1 MQGLGS
7 RLRGLGTSALP
18 PPALSLRYR
27 VIRLPGP
34 VATLSQAPLTTAT
47 SRGLLAAVN
56 GLAKWQWPAVLAT
69 ATQVLMG
76 HPAVAGLPPTLG
88 QHPGQA
94 AWMTLASLFT
104 LAASMSGVLYYMA
117 RTTWEG
123 IEPYVFQQSLRRQQD
138 PLLLHGVDV
147 SGSRFFSRPVVL
159 QAAEFAAAAHRG
171 QVRKTRTPYVA
182 HCVETALIVEGLLS
196 PTEEDDRAEAAVV
209 AALLHDVLDDT
220 DAEVGEVQE
229 LFGEQVA
236 SMVSKVSQ
244 LSTTNQIVRRRLRV
258 ESAQPTKEEEA
269 QLRNMILTMVGEP
282 LVIAIKLADRL
293 HNMRTVYALS
303 PEKQQA
309 VASETRRVW
318 CSLAER
324 LGMFALK
331 SELEDLCFAVLQPAE
346 YRALRRQLDELVAP
360 SMPACL
366 TTLSALAASALA
378 ERQSS
383 HAAASSSSSKG
394 VGGSSGGSSGAGGSA
409 PSKRRASK
417 EFAWLTPP
425 QLETKQLIDTVL
437 PFDATTF
444 NIAKLR
450 SGEGARRGL
459 EVLQACAQLL
469 MREIGTESL
478 ASGLEVAVQGRLKSL
493 YSTFRKMGR
502 KGVPLSEVYD
512 ARALRV
518 VVDDEGGRRQAEAI
532 AACYKLLPAVHR
544 LFRRVAGEEDDYI
557 ASPKPSGYQSLHT
570 AVVGPGGVP
579 MEVQMRTSSMH
590 SQAEYGKAAHWAYK
604 EKPPSAA
611 STTIPV
617 PDLTAASSG
626 SSSSGSSADDATA
639 QQLDKVAGEQEEGGG
654 VAVGHPLLHIGP
666 GGRLR
671 DAVVVLSEYGGRRLL
686 AAVSQQQR
694 AVPDARPAAA
704 GEYRRLLTLV
714 EERGYFQ
721 PSQGDMAVALE
732 LFTLCSDGKYHLLD
746 RFGHKMAT
754 VVVPLTVEDQAE
766 EQEQQFEQG
775 GAAQLPPALAHAAG
789 VSSGGEASGHMLRE
803 GSEAAG
809 LAPEHVPSST
819 AAEGEMDYMN
829 NRIRLL
835 RSMLEWGREL
845 GASIAAES
853 ALAEEAANG
862 NDAAAIAAWTEKQL
876 APRPRDGAGASAD
889 VMVLVWPG
897 GRILRVPRGTT
908 AGSVIRDLGLIEISP
923 SSPPPSSSSDPGS
936 NVTLPV
942 GASPRDRAAA
952 AAAVGQAAAKHAQR
966 ARRQREQQQ
975 QLVNVNNRLVPEETP
990 LFDGDY
996 VVLSRDKVVGGGG
1009 RQRQPGFGRLA
1020 FTTTCQALQAP
1031 DYSFYQR
1038 LREGELTEDY
1048 LWETRLLPQLRYLSA
1063 AETVAVREALS
1074 LAYDAHSGQRRKS
1087 GEAFITHPVEVTRIL
1102 AELRMDYESLVAG
1115 LLHDTVE
1122 DCGDL
1127 VGLDEIN
1134 FHFGPAVRRIVEG
1147 ETKFSKLP
1155 THHPE
1160 DRNTTAAR
1168 SGGTAADIVSA
1179 SNGAAGAVDPKAQDL
1194 QFLFLAMTEE
1204 VRIIVVKLADR
1215 LHNMRTMASMPPSK
1229 QRRIAQETLQVFAP
1243 LARLLGL
1250 YSIKEEL
1257 EELSFKYALPAQY
1270 DEMRRSMN
1278 RLWEAQQPVVEA
1290 ARAELQER
1298 LDNDPYLLVRVEG
1311 VRVDACRKAL
1321 YSTWRK
1327 LHQAGR
1333 SVKEVGDIAQLRVVI
1348 TPRVRSAADGAMAM
1362 DGGSERQL
1370 CYHVMGLVHASWA
1383 PIPGSMKDYIA
1394 TPKPNNYQCLHT
1406 TVVPT
1411 GLDLA
1416 AALLQN
1422 GDLTP
1427 ALRKKSSVQLLFP
1440 IEVQIRSEEMNRLA
1454 ENGIAVESWSCAD
1467 RTWQREEPAGGQEAG
1482 TGSWLSVS
1490 GEGSSGSGSSGSSD
1504 EWEEAGSG
1512 SEGTASSNGSSSNGA
1527 SSSANGSRRA
1537 SGGKGS
1543 VAAADSAQRFPFN
1556 LGRLVANMAGGVAK
1570 PPNTSEPSSS
1580 NGTSSNGASSNGASN
1595 GASSSSNGSSNG
1607 RSSGRSS
1614 GSGVLSS
1621 SGGRGVL
1628 GEGSIDPKVLSR
1640 RINWLKSIREWQSE
1654 FVGTL
1659 TASEFVECVTD
1670 DLLGQSVFVFT
1681 PSGDV
1686 VRLPKG
1692 ATVIDF
1698 AYHIHTEM
1706 GNTMVAAKVN
1716 GKVVSADRELQN
1728 AEVVEV
1734 VRYKGPINATIIRR
1748 HQQWLDAAQTRT
1760 ARHKIAKFLR
1770 QHAALAVSKAMPP
1783 PSDSAEDAQQQ
1794 QAAAAAAA
1802 AAANLDARQVTW
1814 LVIQCDDRPG
1824 LLAEVANVIARHQHN
1839 ISAYSGFADSETG
1852 LFVMEYQLEGRPSA
1866 LHALCEELSC
1876 IESVA
1881 SWATG
1886 CALPEAQQQLRRVN
1900 M

>member
-1 MQGLGS
+1 MAAALLEQRLASHLTAGTS
-7 RLRGLGTSALP
+7 SACSIDQRLRLP
-18 PPALSLRYR
+18 RR
-27 VIRLPGP
+27 GP
-34 VATLSQAPLTTAT
+34 QP
-47 SRGLLAAVN
+47 SRASWQRGS
-56 GLAKWQWPAVLAT
+56 GLAKTP
-69 ATQVLMG
+69 
-76 HPAVAGLPPTLG
+76 
-88 QHPGQA
+88 
-94 AWMTLASLFT
+94 
-104 LAASMSGVLYYMA
+104 
-117 RTTWEG
+117 
-123 IEPYVFQQSLRRQQD
+123 RQ
-138 PLLLHGVDV
+138 
-147 SGSRFFSRPVVL
+147 
-159 QAAEFAAAAHRG
+159 
-171 QVRKTRTPYVA
+171 
-182 HCVETALIVEGLLS
+182 
-196 PTEEDDRAEAAVV
+196 
-209 AALLHDVLDDT
+209 
-220 DAEVGEVQE
+220 
-229 LFGEQVA
+229 
-236 SMVSKVSQ
+236 
-244 LSTTNQIVRRRLRV
+244 
-258 ESAQPTKEEEA
+258 
-269 QLRNMILTMVGEP
+269 
-282 LVIAIKLADRL
+282 
-293 HNMRTVYALS
+293 
-303 PEKQQA
+303 
-309 VASETRRVW
+309 
-318 CSLAER
+318 
-324 LGMFALK
+324 
-331 SELEDLCFAVLQPAE
+331 
-346 YRALRRQLDELVAP
+346 
-360 SMPACL
+360 
-366 TTLSALAASALA
+366 
-378 ERQSS
+378 
-383 HAAASSSSSKG
+383 
-394 VGGSSGGSSGAGGSA
+394 
-409 PSKRRASK
+409 
-417 EFAWLTPP
+417 
-425 QLETKQLIDTVL
+425 
-437 PFDATTF
+437 
-444 NIAKLR
+444 
-450 SGEGARRGL
+450 
-459 EVLQACAQLL
+459 
-469 MREIGTESL
+469 
-478 ASGLEVAVQGRLKSL
+478 
-493 YSTFRKMGR
+493 
-502 KGVPLSEVYD
+502 
-512 ARALRV
+512 
-518 VVDDEGGRRQAEAI
+518 
-532 AACYKLLPAVHR
+532 
-544 LFRRVAGEEDDYI
+544 
-557 ASPKPSGYQSLHT
+557 
-570 AVVGPGGVP
+570 
-579 MEVQMRTSSMH
+579 
-590 SQAEYGKAAHWAYK
+590 
-604 EKPPSAA
+604 
-611 STTIPV
+611 
-617 PDLTAASSG
+617 
-626 SSSSGSSADDATA
+626 
-639 QQLDKVAGEQEEGGG
+639 
-654 VAVGHPLLHIGP
+654 
-666 GGRLR
+666 
-671 DAVVVLSEYGGRRLL
+671 
-686 AAVSQQQR
+686 
-694 AVPDARPAAA
+694 
-704 GEYRRLLTLV
+704 
-714 EERGYFQ
+714 
-721 PSQGDMAVALE
+721 
-732 LFTLCSDGKYHLLD
+732 
-746 RFGHKMAT
+746 
-754 VVVPLTVEDQAE
+754 
-766 EQEQQFEQG
+766 
-775 GAAQLPPALAHAAG
+775 
-789 VSSGGEASGHMLRE
+789 
-803 GSEAAG
+803 
-809 LAPEHVPSST
+809 
-819 AAEGEMDYMN
+819 
-829 NRIRLL
+829 
-835 RSMLEWGREL
+835 
-845 GASIAAES
+845 
-853 ALAEEAANG
+853 
-862 NDAAAIAAWTEKQL
+862 
-876 APRPRDGAGASAD
+876 
-889 VMVLVWPG
+889 
-897 GRILRVPRGTT
+897 
-908 AGSVIRDLGLIEISP
+908 
-923 SSPPPSSSSDPGS
+923 
-936 NVTLPV
+936 
-942 GASPRDRAAA
+942 
-952 AAAVGQAAAKHAQR
+952 
-966 ARRQREQQQ
+966 
-975 QLVNVNNRLVPEETP
+975 
-990 LFDGDY
+990 
-996 VVLSRDKVVGGGG
+996 VVGGGG

-1348 TPRVRSAADGAMAM
+1348 TPRVRSAGDGAMAM

-1467 RTWQREEPAGGQEAG
+1467 RTWQREEPTGGQEAG

-1490 GEGSSGSGSSGSSD
+1490 GEGSGSSGSGSSGSSD

-1512 SEGTASSNGSSSNGA
+1512 SEGTASSSNGSSSNGA

-1543 VAAADSAQRFPFN
+1543 TAAAAADSARRFPFN

-1570 PPNTSEPSSS
+1570 PPNTSELSSS

-1607 RSSGRSS
+1607 RS
-1614 GSGVLSS
+1614 SGVLSS

-1770 QHAALAVSKAMPP
+1770 QHAALAVSKGMSP
-1783 PSDSAEDAQQQ
+1783 PSGSAEDAQQQ
-1794 QAAAAAAA
+1794 QAPAAAAA